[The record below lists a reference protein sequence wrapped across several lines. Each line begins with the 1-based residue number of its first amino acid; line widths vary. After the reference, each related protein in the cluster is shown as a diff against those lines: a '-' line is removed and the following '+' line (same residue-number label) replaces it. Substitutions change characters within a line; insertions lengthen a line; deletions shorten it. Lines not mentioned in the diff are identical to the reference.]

1 MVKVNEDND
10 KNLIEPP
17 QGLVGGSILLIT
29 GCYFVIGIFWPLLLL
44 WPEFPDPYRTIR
56 INTMTISAL
65 FMSFFQY
72 AATFRGNRVAT
83 LLVKWLLVLGTIA
96 CLVSLGASIYRLDL
110 RYFRWTYQLKPVAFS
125 IGFGAAFW
133 AMAILN
139 HRWLKQLRDPANRF
153 YEDNPKLIESDFHL
167 MWVIGFCSGTLLMC
181 SGGFWG

>member
-1 MVKVNEDND
+1 MVNRNEDED

-17 QGLVGGSILLIT
+17 HGLVGGSILLIT
-29 GCYFVIGIFWPLLLL
+29 GCYFIIGLFWPLLFL
-44 WPEFPDPYRTIR
+44 WPKFPDAYLAIR
-56 INTMTISAL
+56 INAITIAAL
-65 FMSFFQY
+65 FISFFQY

-83 LLVKWLLVLGTIA
+83 LLVKWLLIRGTIA
-96 CLVSLGASIYRLDL
+96 CPVSLGVSVYQLDF

-139 HRWLKQLRDPANRF
+139 HRWLKQLRDPANEF

-167 MWVIGFCSGTLLMC
+167 MWVVGLGTGTLAMC